1 VGLSDDRDEL
11 LARWDAMAPG
21 WKATRENFQRTM
33 EPVSQWLV
41 EAIHPQ
47 PGHRVLELAAGLG
60 DTGLIAAQLVAPG
73 GSVLITDG
81 SENMVAAAREHAEE
95 VGATNV
101 ELRTMQAEWIDL
113 PAASVDG
120 VICRFG
126 YMLLVD
132 PEAALRET
140 RRVLKPG
147 GRVALAVWDDLE
159 HNPWMKVLREALVAR
174 GLAPSAVPDGPGPF
188 ALGSQD
194 AVVELLETAGFDDIE
209 VQPMDLV
216 VGAASLD
223 AWWDHVMQTSITTA
237 EVVREL
243 APAGH
248 YELRDLVDAGY
259 APYVRDDGTLNAPA
273 RALVAAATA

>member
-1 VGLSDDRDEL
+1 LSDEREEL
-11 LARWDAMAPG
+11 IARWDRMAAG
-21 WKATRENFQRTM
+21 WKATRANFQRTM

-81 SENMVAAAREHAEE
+81 SESMVAVAREHAEE

-101 ELRTMQAEWIDL
+101 ELRSMQAEWIDL
-113 PAASVDG
+113 PTASVDG

-126 YMLLVD
+126 YMLLLD

-147 GRVALAVWDDLE
+147 GRVALAVWDALDR
-159 HNPWMKVLREALVAR
+159 NPWMKVLREALVAR
-174 GLAPSAVPDGPGPF
+174 GVTPALAADGPGPF
-188 ALGSQD
+188 ALGSEA
-194 AVVELLETAGFDDIE
+194 AVADLLATAGFADVE
-209 VQPMDLV
+209 VHGMDLV
-216 VGAASLD
+216 VGAGSLD
-223 AWWDHVMQTSITTA
+223 AWWDHMMQSSITTA
-237 EVVREL
+237 EAVRGL
-243 APAGH
+243 APAEH
-248 YELRDLVDAGY
+248 YALRDLVDAGY
-259 APYVRDDGTLNAPA
+259 SPYVRDDGSLEAPA
-273 RALVAAATA
+273 RALVAAAAA

>member
-113 PAASVDG
+113 PTASVDG

-126 YMLLVD
+126 YMLVLD

>member
-60 DTGLIAAQLVAPG
+60 DTGLIAAQLVEPG

-159 HNPWMKVLREALVAR
+159 RNPWMKVLREALVAR

-188 ALGSQD
+188 ALGSQE
-194 AVVELLETAGFDDIE
+194 AVAELLDTAGFDDIE
-209 VQPMDLV
+209 VHPLDLV

-237 EVVREL
+237 ELVREL
-243 APAGH
+243 APADH

-259 APYVRDDGTLNAPA
+259 SPYVHDDGSLKVPA
-273 RALVAAATA
+273 RALVAAAAA

>member
-1 VGLSDDRDEL
+1 MCEDREEL
-11 LARWDAMAPG
+11 LARWDSMAAG
-21 WKATRENFQRTM
+21 WKATRQNFQRSM

-81 SENMVAAAREHAEE
+81 SEKMVEAAREHAEE

-126 YMLLVD
+126 YMLLLD

-147 GRVALAVWDDLE
+147 GRVALAVWDELDR
-159 HNPWMKVLREALVAR
+159 NPWMKVLREALVAH
-174 GLAPSAVPDGPGPF
+174 GAASALAADGPGPF
-188 ALGSQD
+188 SLGSE
-194 AVVELLETAGFDDIE
+194 ALVTELLETAGFDDVE
-209 VQPMDLV
+209 VQALDLV
-216 VGAASLD
+216 VGAPSLD
-223 AWWDHVMQTSITTA
+223 AWWDHVMKSSITTA

-243 APAGH
+243 APAEH
-248 YELRDLVDAGY
+248 YELRDLIDAGY
-259 APYVRDDGTLNAPA
+259 SPYVRDDGTLEAPA
-273 RALVAAATA
+273 RALVAAAAA

>member
-1 VGLSDDRDEL
+1 MSEDREEL
-11 LARWDAMAPG
+11 LARWDAMAAG
-21 WKATRENFQRTM
+21 WKATRENFQRSM

-81 SENMVAAAREHAEE
+81 SENMVAVAREHAEE

-147 GRVALAVWDDLE
+147 GRVALAVWDDLDR
-159 HNPWMKVLREALVAR
+159 NPWMKVLRESLMAR
-174 GLAPSAVPDGPGPF
+174 GLAPAAVPSGPGPF
-188 ALGSQD
+188 SLGSRE
-194 AVVELLETAGFDDIE
+194 AVAELLETAGFDDVE
-209 VQPMDLV
+209 VEALDLV
-216 VGAASLD
+216 MAAASLD
-223 AWWDHVMQTSITTA
+223 AWWEQVLQSSITTA
-237 EVVREL
+237 EAVRDL
-243 APAGH
+243 APADH
-248 YELRDLVDAGY
+248 YALRDVVDAGY
-259 APYVRDDGTLNAPA
+259 SPYVRDDGSLEVPA
-273 RALVAAATA
+273 RALVAAAAA

>member
-1 VGLSDDRDEL
+1 LSDDREEL
-11 LARWDAMAPG
+11 LTRWDSMAAG

-47 PGHRVLELAAGLG
+47 PAHRVLELAAGLG
-60 DTGLIAAQLVAPG
+60 DTGLLAAQLVAPA

-113 PAASVDG
+113 PTASVDG

-159 HNPWMKVLREALVAR
+159 RNPWMKVLREALVER
-174 GLAPSAVPDGPGPF
+174 GLAPAAVPDGPGPF
-188 ALGSQD
+188 ALGSQE
-194 AVVELLETAGFDDIE
+194 AVAELLATAGFGDVE
-209 VQPMDLV
+209 VSPLDLV

-223 AWWDHVMQTSITTA
+223 AWWDQVMQTSITTA
-237 EVVREL
+237 ELVRGL
-243 APAGH
+243 APAEH
-248 YELRDLVDAGY
+248 YALRDLVDAGY
-259 APYVRDDGTLNAPA
+259 APYVRDDGTLEAPA
-273 RALVAAATA
+273 RALVAAAAA